1 MNTKK
6 LLVCSILW
14 SLFFAATAQ
23 TTQYTDGVF
32 ILNEDWFGHNNSTIN
47 FLNPE
52 SGEFYYHVLQENTDN
67 AGLSLGCTAQ
77 FGTVYGDN
85 IYIMSKQDQDSG
97 ETNPVSGGRVIV
109 ADAKTLKVKKVIP
122 VIFEINGK
130 TAADGRGFVGVT
142 EHKGYVGTSNGIFI
156 LNLNDFEIGGRIAG
170 TENPLITGDESN
182 ANGEGPLYNNQIG
195 MMCRTADYVFAIQ
208 QDKGVLVIN
217 PETDQV
223 VKVIEGSYST
233 LTQSKD
239 GTVWVGKNSNT
250 AYQKYPYGTVGE
262 NWDGNQLLKI
272 NPHTL
277 TTEIIDMTGGSGI
290 NQTWYAWTAGSLCAS
305 AKENV
310 LYFTFNESKW
320 NWFTTSKMYRYD
332 IDRGEFSLIYD
343 SEEEQRYFYGASIRI
358 NPLDDKIYAALYLD
372 NIDQTYFI
380 YQLDNNGKR
389 LKTFEPI
396 KRYWFPAMFIFPD
409 NYAPQVS
416 KFSQLSLNNTTPVTV
431 DLQNMASDQDNL
443 AAAITKRIIS
453 NDNESIVTASIKS
466 NQLTLT
472 AKSNKTGTANIKVR
486 FNSNGKTVDRVQQVL
501 VSTVSG
507 DEEAPTAPANLAGV
521 PSETSIALSWTASTD
536 NVGVAGYTV
545 YLDGDS
551 VNTVTETNFNVTGL
565 SAGTEYTLAVEA
577 FDAVENKSS
586 KAEIRVL
593 TTTQADNTAP
603 TAPANLVAEPA
614 ESSIAFSWTASTDNV
629 GVAGYVVYLN
639 GDSLQTVAETSWMV
653 SGLSSGTEYTLAVEA
668 FDAVENKSS
677 KAEIRVS
684 TTTQADNT
692 APTAPANLVAEPAE
706 TSIAFSW
713 TASTDNVGVAG
724 YVVYLNG
731 DSLQTVTETSWM
743 VSGLSSGTEYTLA
756 VEAFDAVENK
766 SSKAEIRVSTTSP
779 VDNTAPTAPTN
790 LTAEPTETSIALS
803 WTASTDNVAVTGYTV
818 YLDGD
823 SLKTVTEI
831 NFNVTG
837 LSADTE
843 YALAVEAFDAAGN
856 KSSKAEIRIS
866 TTTPVD
872 NTEPTAPTNLTAEPT
887 ETSIAL
893 SWTASTDNVGVAGY
907 VVYLNGD
914 SLQTVT
920 ETSWMVSGLSSETE
934 YMLALEAFDAAG
946 NKSDKVTVTQGTLIT
961 GIETRDESKI
971 RVYPNPFTSYIMIE
985 ARTNDRA
992 TIYDVAGNAVLQ
1004 INLKAGI
1011 NRVHTSNLRKGT
1023 YFLRYHLNV
1032 YKIIHQ

>member
-1 MNTKK
+1 M
-6 LLVCSILW
+6 
-14 SLFFAATAQ
+14 
-23 TTQYTDGVF
+23 
-32 ILNEDWFGHNNSTIN
+32 
-47 FLNPE
+47 NPE

-97 ETNPVSGGRVIV
+97 ETNPVSGGRIIV

-170 TENPLITGDESN
+170 IENPLITGDESN

-272 NPHTL
+272 NPNTL
-277 TTEIIDMTGGSGI
+277 THEIIDMTGGSGI
-290 NQTWYAWTAGSLCAS
+290 NQSWYAWTAGSLCAS

-343 SEEEQRYFYGASIRI
+343 SQQEQRYFYGASIRI

-416 KFSQLSLNNTTPVTV
+416 QFSSLSLNNTTPVTV

-443 AAAITKRIIS
+443 AAAITKRVIS

-507 DEEAPTAPANLAGV
+507 DEEAPTAPTNLAAV

-577 FDAVENKSS
+577 FDAAGNKSS
-586 KAEIRVL
+586 KAEIVVL
-593 TTTQADNTAP
+593 TNQAIDEEAP
-603 TAPANLVAEPA
+603 TAPVNLA
-614 ESSIAFSWTASTDNV
+614 
-629 GVAGYVVYLN
+629 
-639 GDSLQTVAETSWMV
+639 
-653 SGLSSGTEYTLAVEA
+653 AVP
-668 FDAVENKSS
+668 S
-677 KAEIRVS
+677 
-684 TTTQADNT
+684 
-692 APTAPANLVAEPAE
+692 E
-706 TSIAFSW
+706 TSIS
-713 TASTDNVGVAG
+713 
-724 YVVYLNG
+724 
-731 DSLQTVTETSWM
+731 
-743 VSGLSSGTEYTLA
+743 
-756 VEAFDAVENK
+756 
-766 SSKAEIRVSTTSP
+766 
-779 VDNTAPTAPTN
+779 
-790 LTAEPTETSIALS
+790 LS
-803 WTASTDNVAVTGYTV
+803 WTASTDNVAVTGYTL

-823 SLKTVTEI
+823 SLKTLTET

-837 LSADTE
+837 LSAGTE
-843 YALAVEAFDAAGN
+843 YKLAVEAFDAAGNKSSKAEIIVLTNQAIDEEAPTAPANLAAVPSETSIALSWTASTDNAAVTGYTLYLDGDSLKTLTETNFNVTGLSAGTEYTLAVEAFDAAGN
-856 KSSKAEIRIS
+856 KSSKAEIRVS
-866 TTTPVD
+866 TTTPAD
-872 NTEPTAPTNLTAEPT
+872 NTAPTAPANLVAEPA

-920 ETSWMVSGLSSETE
+920 ETSWTVSGLSSETE
-934 YMLALEAFDAAG
+934 YTLAVEAFDEAG
-946 NKSDKVTVTQGTLIT
+946 NKSEKATITQRTIIT
-961 GIETRDESKI
+961 GIESVKESELT
-971 RVYPNPFTSYIMIE
+971 VYPNPFSSFIIIE
-985 ARTNDRA
+985 SEENWEA
-992 TIYDVAGNAVLQ
+992 TIYDISGKAVLK
-1004 INLKAGI
+1004 INVDAGVT
-1011 NRVHTSNLRKGT
+1011 RVNTSEMKKG
-1023 YFLRYHLNV
+1023 V
-1032 YKIIHQ
+1032 YLVKCGTDTFKLIK